1 MSTFSESVLRLYKRF
16 ISPQLPAQCRFIP
29 SCSEYAT
36 EAVLQHGMLRGSAL
50 ALWRLL
56 RCNPCARGGFDPV
69 PRRICSHAHMN
80 LAAGE

>member
-50 ALWRLL
+50 EVGYRHTLL
-56 RCNPCARGGFDPV
+56 GRVHRG
-69 PRRICSHAHMN
+69 
-80 LAAGE
+80 AG